1 MKVRS
6 ILILVGAAAALWGAW
21 FFWLGRTAGSDERR
35 EEAARLLPGLDVPR
49 VEKIEIDG
57 PHGAVALERRGADW
71 RIGRPIDDAADGET
85 VRTLLRALAFA
96 KAETRLGRDE
106 VQGGEEATGFARGVG
121 ATLTLGGATRALR
134 VGAAEAPGGRRYAEV
149 AGDDSYAVVPGELF
163 DLLDRPADDLRDK
176 RLVPASS
183 KEIARFTIARAG
195 AAAATFA
202 RDGAEGWRFEEGGGA
217 AADATAVGSLLAQIC
232 ALRADQYFAA
242 PPADAAAG
250 APAEATI
257 ALFKGDGTE
266 AARIEFAGEATPG
279 GARYGRV
286 GGRPGV
292 FLANL
297 PGLWAELQKDPA
309 SFAPEQPPAAK

>member
-1 MKVRS
+1 M
-6 ILILVGAAAALWGAW
+6 G
-21 FFWLGRTAGSDERR
+21 WLHNVERGL
-35 EEAARLLPGLDVPR
+35 ENAVNTVFARAFRGE
-49 VEKIEIDG
+49 VEPIEI
-57 PHGAVALERRGADW
+57 A
-71 RIGRPIDDAADGET
+71 
-85 VRTLLRALAFA
+85 
-96 KAETRLGRDE
+96 TRL
-106 VQGGEEATGFARGVG
+106 TK
-121 ATLTLGGATRALR
+121 
-134 VGAAEAPGGRRYAEV
+134 
-149 AGDDSYAVVPGELF
+149 EL
-163 DLLDRPADDLRDK
+163 DAQAKLLNRDK

-309 SFAPEQPPAAK
+309 SFAPEPQPAAK

>member
-21 FFWLGRTAGSDERR
+21 FFWLGRTAGGEERR
-35 EEAARLLPGLDVPR
+35 EQAARLLPELDVPR
-49 VEKIEIDG
+49 IEKIELQG

-71 RIGRPIDDAADGET
+71 RIARPIDDAADGEA

-96 KAETRLGRDE
+96 KAETRLAPDD
-106 VQGGEEATGFARGVG
+106 VQGGEDATGFARGVG
-121 ATLTLGGATRALR
+121 ATLTIGGETRAVH
-134 VGAAEAPGGRRYAEV
+134 VGAAEAPGGRRYAAV
-149 AGDDSYAVVPGELF
+149 GGQDTYAVVPTELF
-163 DLLDRPADDLRDK
+163 DILDRPAEDLRDK
-176 RLVPASS
+176 RLVAASA

-195 AAAATFA
+195 AAATTFA
-202 RDGAEGWRFEEGGGA
+202 RDGADGWSLEERGGA

-242 PPADAAAG
+242 PPADAAAS

-297 PGLWAELQKDPA
+297 PGLWAELQKDPT
-309 SFAPEQPPAAK
+309 SFAPEPQPAAK